1 MTFKTPSLALATAM
15 LALAGCGGSSAP
27 PADTAADTTG
37 GASAQAG
44 ALDVA
49 LSEWAVDPAQADAAA
64 GPVEFM
70 AVNDGDLPHELEVVK
85 TDTKAADLPV
95 KDGVAQVNESDVVG
109 SADDIGPGA
118 EKPLSADLKPGHYV
132 LICNLP
138 SHYEQGMHAD
148 FEVK

>member
-1 MTFKTPSLALATAM
+1 MTFKTPSLVLATAM

-27 PADTAADTTG
+27 PADTSADTSG

-49 LSEWAVDPAQADAAA
+49 LSEWAVQPAQAQADA

-70 AVNDGDLPHELEVVK
+70 AVNDGDMPHELEVVK

-95 KDGVAQVNESDVVG
+95 KDGVAEVEESEVVG
-109 SADDIGPGA
+109 EADDIEPGA
-118 EKPLSADLKPGHYV
+118 EKPLSVDLKPGHYV
-132 LICNLP
+132 LLCNLP
-138 SHYEQGMHAD
+138 SHYEQGMYAD
-148 FEVK
+148 FDVK

>member
-1 MTFKTPSLALATAM
+1 MTLRTPSLVLATAM

-27 PADTAADTTG
+27 PADTAAEDTG

-44 ALDVA
+44 AIDTSLT
-49 LSEWAVDPAQADAAA
+49 EWAVEPASAEGTA
-64 GPVEFM
+64 GSVEFN
-70 AVNDGDLPHELEVVK
+70 AVNDGEVPHELEVIK
-85 TDTKAADLPV
+85 TDTPAGDLPV
-95 KDGVAQVNESDVVG
+95 KDGVAEVDGEEVG
-109 SADDIGPGA
+109 EVEDIEPGA
-118 EKPLSADLKPGHYV
+118 SKPLAVDLDKGHYI